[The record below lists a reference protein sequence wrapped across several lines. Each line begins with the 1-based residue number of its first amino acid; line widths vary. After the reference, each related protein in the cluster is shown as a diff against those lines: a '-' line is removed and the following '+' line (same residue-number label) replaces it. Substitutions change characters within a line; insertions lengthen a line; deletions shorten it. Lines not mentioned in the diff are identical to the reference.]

1 MKTVQSEITRSSNG
15 AGFARQD
22 LLAGAAVLLL
32 LLAIQVPLL
41 GGGQAADASAT
52 CRNNLRQLIQA
63 WLMYADENRGRIV
76 PNNSS
81 DPNHPLGTWVAGW
94 IDYTSSFDN
103 VNTDYLVNFQKTG
116 NYGMLGPYLKD
127 ASVFRCP
134 SDASQVTIFGR
145 RQNRVRSVAMNNWMG
160 GSAYCGQ
167 SNFREF
173 RKTSDII
180 GLAPSDAWVIMDQR
194 EDSINDAWFA
204 VSMLEELVEYPG
216 SYHNGGANLAFSDG
230 HVGYRA
236 WQDKRTNPELVNG
249 TLLVLQMPSPDNP
262 DLDWLRARST
272 VEK

>member
-1 MKTVQSEITRSSNG
+1 MKTAQSEITRSSNG

-22 LLAGAAVLLL
+22 LLASAAVLLL

-52 CRNNLRQLIQA
+52 CRNNLRRLIQA
-63 WLMYADENRGRIV
+63 WLMYAEENRGRIT
-76 PNNSS
+76 PNNGSN
-81 DPNHPLGTWVAGW
+81 PNEPLGTWVAGW
-94 IDYTSSFDN
+94 LDYTASFDN
-103 VNTDYLVNFQKTG
+103 VNVAYLMAG
-116 NYGMLGPYLKD
+116 NERHGMLGPYLKD

-204 VSMLEELVEYPG
+204 VNMLENLVEFPG

-236 WQDKRTNPELVNG
+236 WQDKRTNPELVKG
-249 TLLVLQMPSPDNP
+249 TLLALQAPSPDNP
-262 DLDWLRARST
+262 DLHWLRARST